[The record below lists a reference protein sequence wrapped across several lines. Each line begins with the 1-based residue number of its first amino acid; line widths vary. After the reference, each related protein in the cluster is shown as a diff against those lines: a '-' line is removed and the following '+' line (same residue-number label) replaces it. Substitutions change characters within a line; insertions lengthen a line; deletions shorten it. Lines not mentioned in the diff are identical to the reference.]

1 MKIILDHPYKSPVTV
16 KMVTTS
22 GGNKEA
28 GKRVEIANMLI
39 SLIGRGV
46 GDDLLPKDLIL
57 GIVGENKREVY
68 FTVQRHTPYAI
79 TAISL
84 KLQDLE
90 DMPMPEVGKPVDWVW
105 HSIKILRPPSTEDFL
120 A

>member
-1 MKIILDHPYKSPVTV
+1 MKILLDHPYKSPVIV
-16 KMVTTS
+16 KMVTTG

-28 GKRVEIANMLI
+28 GKRVEIANMLT

-68 FTVQRHTPYAI
+68 FTVQRHTPYSI
-79 TAISL
+79 TAISV
-84 KLQDLE
+84 KLQDFQ
-90 DMPMPEVGKPVDWVW
+90 DMPMPEVGDPVEWVW
-105 HSIKILRPPSTEDFL
+105 HSIKIVRLPSTEAFF